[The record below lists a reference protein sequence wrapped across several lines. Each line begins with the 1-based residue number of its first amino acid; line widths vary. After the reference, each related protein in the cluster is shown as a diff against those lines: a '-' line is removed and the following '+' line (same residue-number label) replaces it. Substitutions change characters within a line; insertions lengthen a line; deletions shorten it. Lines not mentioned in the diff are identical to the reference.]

1 MLDWVV
7 GKSHFAE
14 LCPNVT
20 VFGGLLG
27 ALLRLKGLHFEGF
40 GHPLAGPF
48 FVPFLVAQRSNFK
61 GSGCHSGSNSERFGR
76 P

>member
-1 MLDWVV
+1 MVYWVV

-48 FVPFLVAQRSNFK
+48 FVPIPWCSKVKF
-61 GSGCHSGSNSERFGR
+61 
-76 P
+76 